1 MKYIGCFLDFTDER
15 NDELMRVFRE
25 IISQTDFI
33 NIEKVSEMLVNT
45 PCKRFW
51 VSEYRAMSVITSL
64 LKGKNVLKTMR
75 PTKREMFKEI
85 YDRVTELQKKQP
97 EKPLFELVVK
107 VVNSPAPKFYIK
119 PLCAMDIIYKI
130 KNGFYKKRKQS
141 S

>member
-1 MKYIGCFLDFTDER
+1 MKHIGCVLDFTDER

-25 IISQTDFI
+25 IISKMDFI
-33 NIEKVSEMLVNT
+33 EIEKVSEILVNT

-51 VSEYRAMSVITSL
+51 VSEHRTMVVITSL
-64 LKGKNVLKTMR
+64 QKGKDVLKTMR

-97 EKPLFELVVK
+97 DKPLFELVVK

-119 PLCAMDIIYKI
+119 PRCAMDIIYKI
-130 KNGFYKKRKQS
+130 KNGFYKKQIRRD
-141 S
+141 